1 MSNISQTPAN
11 VTAIG
16 DVARIDM
23 VVGGE
28 AITQGMPV
36 YLATTGK
43 WLQHDANTAA
53 AASSQQGIAMTACS
67 GDGVRFAVCRTK
79 GARINLGATL
89 VKGTVYVV
97 SATKGAICPQADLTT
112 GDYIQIL
119 GIAES
124 TSIMKSLF
132 EPTGILL

>member
-1 MSNISQTPAN
+1 MANLSQTAAS
-11 VTAIG
+11 VTVIG
-16 DVARIDM
+16 EVGTIDR
-23 VVGGE
+23 VTGGE

-36 YLATTGK
+36 YLASTGK

-53 AASSQQGIAMTACS
+53 AATAQQGIAMQPCS
-67 GDGVRFAVCRTK
+67 GDGVRFGICRTK

>member
-1 MSNISQTPAN
+1 MANLTQTAAN

-28 AITQGMPV
+28 SVTQGMPV
-36 YLATTGK
+36 YLASTGK

-53 AASSQQGIAMTACS
+53 AASAQQGIAMTPCS
-67 GDGVRFAVCRTK
+67 GDGVRFGVMRTK
-79 GARINLGATL
+79 GARVNLGATL

-112 GDYIQIL
+112 GDYIQLL

-124 TSIMKSLF
+124 TSILKTLF
-132 EPTGILL
+132 DPTGIQL